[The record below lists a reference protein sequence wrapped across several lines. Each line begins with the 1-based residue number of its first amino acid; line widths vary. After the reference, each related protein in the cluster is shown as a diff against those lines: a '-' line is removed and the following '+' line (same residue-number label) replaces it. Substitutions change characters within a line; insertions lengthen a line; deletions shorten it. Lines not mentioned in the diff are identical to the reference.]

1 MSILDIFK
9 IPEQKKFSPFW
20 GGIKEL
26 LSRAMFYIGIINFIL
41 IMITAYHTS
50 IKDIIPVPFWIFF
63 MVLTVILFVVMV
75 FEYVIVLPSSIAFSN
90 RQSYK
95 HDNPLKDDITKVLN
109 KLDSMEQQLKFSEQQ
124 LELYKMQ
131 LESSDQKI
139 KILEGNIEDLKKDR
153 RSGKI

>member
-1 MSILDIFK
+1 
-9 IPEQKKFSPFW
+9 
-20 GGIKEL
+20 
-26 LSRAMFYIGIINFIL
+26 
-41 IMITAYHTS
+41 MITAYNTS